1 MNTLLIL
8 THGIGVFNILFY
20 LRKFHYNFLTKCLP
34 SIPGHMVTSH
44 EFIVHASYT
53 PYQIHLIIKFIFLL
67 EKFSFLQHYI
77 SNTVFVTFT
86 KTMQLQTTNLNT
98 KMKSCRFLQIE
109 K

>member
-1 MNTLLIL
+1 
-8 THGIGVFNILFY
+8 
-20 LRKFHYNFLTKCLP
+20 
-34 SIPGHMVTSH
+34 MVTSH

-53 PYQIHLIIKFIFLL
+53 PYQIHLIIEFIFLL